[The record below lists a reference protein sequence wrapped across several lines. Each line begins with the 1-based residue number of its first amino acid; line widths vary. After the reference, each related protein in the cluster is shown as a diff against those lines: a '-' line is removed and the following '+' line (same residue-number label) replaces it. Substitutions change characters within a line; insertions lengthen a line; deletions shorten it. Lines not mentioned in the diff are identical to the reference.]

1 MSINFMEICRAPPVS
16 GIFAKFDNIRL
27 NVAVIIF
34 FLIGQLVGSSGGLQF
49 LAEFVVTAVGF
60 LLGGC
65 STVSSNGLENW
76 FCFFCLS
83 SIAFWGYLFAR
94 VGVSSCVR
102 KKAACSASSLLL
114 FSFLL
119 MVSIWMT
126 SIASYD
132 LDFPT
137 SAMIIRFR
145 NLVDS
150 KGSAKDVLSGRLL

>member
-1 MSINFMEICRAPPVS
+1 MEICRAPPAS

-27 NVAVIIF
+27 NVVVIMF

-94 VGVSSCVR
+94 VGVSTCMR
-102 KKAACSASSLLL
+102 KKRSCSASSFLL
-114 FSFLL
+114 FSFFL
-119 MVSIWMT
+119 MLSIWI
-126 SIASYD
+126 SAAFNHD

-137 SAMIIRFR
+137 SLMIIRFR
-145 NLVDS
+145 TLVNA
-150 KGSAKDVLSGRLL
+150 KGSAMDALSGRHTLKMQ